1 MKCSKCGC
9 EVNATPYCPNCGNPI
24 TIPAYQNY
32 NFTPNAPTSPT
43 APAVTQANDGKQ
55 KTIRIAIISAA
66 AVLLAIVI
74 AVTSIIIHNSNI
86 TAISA
91 DSVIYNDSEEDY
103 CVVIKNSKNK
113 IVSKEIIKPNNKYQL
128 KDLEDGI
135 YFVNIKS
142 LNGKGDTIYFKK
154 IKIVQDYEG
163 EPVTLDV
170 TKDFEVTDDYE
181 DDDFEDVE
189 SSEEAKELDIHSET
203 VEKLVD
209 KIEYAGYIYPTI
221 FNYGSFKA
229 DELSNE
235 MILAIAFGH
244 LDYSSHKN
252 ENLFVENYDS
262 VTEGKGYSACTD
274 SKNEEEMI
282 KYIFGDDIEYQLTDF
297 DIYSEKDEYANFLG
311 YNTLTYNTVYYKDGK
326 ITKYL
331 GDGGGGDVPYIYLC
345 LSSAQQTGDDINLY
359 VSKAF
364 VDTEYIDDNDSYSF
378 LHNYYKNYENGKF
391 KNKITSLKDT
401 DTCVFADEYGG
412 NEDDVWDDEIYK
424 YPVLSMEKYSD
435 QMDCCCFTFSK
446 DDDGE
451 YYLTAFEK
459 DAQKPKTEA
468 QSTQASVD

>member
-32 NFTPNAPTSPT
+32 NFTPNAPTTPT
-43 APAVTQANDGKQ
+43 APTVTQANDGKQ
-55 KTIRIAIISAA
+55 KTIRIAVISAA

-74 AVTSIIIHNSNI
+74 AVTSVIIHNSNI
-86 TAISA
+86 TAIAA
-91 DSVIYNDSEEDY
+91 DSVIYNDSQEDY
-103 CVVIKNSKNK
+103 CVVIKNSKNE
-113 IVSKEIIKPNNKYQL
+113 IVSRETIKPNNKYQF
-128 KDLEDGI
+128 KNLEDGI
-135 YFVNIKS
+135 YFVNMKS
-142 LNGKGDTIYFKK
+142 LNGKGDTIYLKK
-154 IKIVQDYEG
+154 IRIVQDYEG
-163 EPVTLDV
+163 EAVSLEI
-170 TKDFEVTDDYE
+170 TKDFEPTDDYE
-181 DDDFEDVE
+181 DEDFEDIE
-189 SSEEAKELDIHSET
+189 IGEEAKELDIHSET

-297 DIYSEKDEYANFLG
+297 DIYSENSEYAAFLG
-311 YNTLTYNTVYYKDGK
+311 YDTLTYHTIYFKDGK
-326 ITKYL
+326 FTKYNSE
-331 GDGGGGDVPYIYLC
+331 GGGGDVPYMYLC
-345 LSSAQQTGDDINLY
+345 LSSAQQNGDDISIY
-359 VSKAF
+359 VDKAF
-364 VDTEYIDDNDSYSF
+364 VDVEYPNDEANADITHHF
-378 LHNYYKNYENGKF
+378 YKEYENGSYKS
-391 KNKITSLKDT
+391 KIVSLDADDT
-401 DTCVFADEYGG
+401 YDFVGDYGS
-412 NEDDVWDDEIYK
+412 DDEGGWYDGIFK
-424 YPVLSMEKYSD
+424 YPFTKMEKYSD

-459 DAQKPKTEA
+459 DAQKPKTEV